1 MNADASIVIRKCT
14 LAPIIAALLIFF
26 FYGACPEIFG
36 SLACL
41 LWQLLLLTFLPL
53 LAYPLQP
60 VLPYFRKKGREGQRY
75 LAILFAFLGY
85 FLDVAVTLLTRA
97 SKELCLISWTY
108 FLSGLLILILNRLCK
123 IYASGHAAGVSMAI
137 CLPAALNH
145 PEVLLVSVPLH
156 FIVAWASVAAKRH
169 TVQQYIIG
177 ALIPPMAMGLVQFV
191 LYK

>member
-1 MNADASIVIRKCT
+1 MHVGTNHCCTADIFLLRSLPGNFRFPCLFAV
-14 LAPIIAALLIFF
+14 AAFAFDLPSAAGL
-26 FYGACPEIFG
+26 
-36 SLACL
+36 SLAAC
-41 LWQLLLLTFLPL
+41 TPL
-53 LAYPLQP
+53 LSEKRTRRTA
-60 VLPYFRKKGREGQRY
+60 VSCNT
-75 LAILFAFLGY
+75 FAFLGY

-145 PEVLLVSVPLH
+145 PEVLLVSVPLL